1 MSDNYGNAWVI
12 PTNNLQALIAV
23 AQRVAHIHQKTVVND
38 IVKWARENPWL
49 MKDVKKLKE
58 SSISS
63 EKLLYCMGRFR
74 KCVYRC
80 RNNPTILMPRS
91 EEELLQTEYL
101 EILGKDIPESVFS
114 VLKNFSS
121 DLFEMIMQYSGSE
134 IAFLPGVGRNTIMKV
149 AAPTGEVIRWCN
161 KHFGDC
167 HYQNATDEPLSS
179 FDSEMTALLNG
190 LKADSDCPLNAE
202 QLDHVKQVISNYHQE
217 KRGKLWDHAMGGRFS
232 IREAALTYSCYRNLF
247 DIGSVAILV
256 TKRLL
261 NLKFGVQEC

>member
-1 MSDNYGNAWVI
+1 MTGHYNNAGVI
-12 PTNNLQALIAV
+12 PTNNLGGLIPV
-23 AQRVAHIHQKTVVND
+23 AQQVPHIHQKTVVSN

-49 MKDVKKLKE
+49 MEDAKELKG
-58 SSISS
+58 SSIPS
-63 EKLLYCMGRFR
+63 EKLLHCMGKFR

-80 RNNPTILMPRS
+80 RNNPTIIMPRN
-91 EEELLQTEYL
+91 EEELLRTEYL
-101 EILGKDIPESVFS
+101 EILGKDIPEPVFS
-114 VLKNFSS
+114 VLKIFSS

-134 IAFLPGVGRNTIMKV
+134 VAFLPGTGRNTIMKV
-149 AAPTGEVIRWCN
+149 AAPTDEVIRWCN

-247 DIGSVAILV
+247 DIDAVAMLV
-256 TKRLL
+256 ARKLL
-261 NLKFGVQEC
+261 DLKL

>member
-80 RNNPTILMPRS
+80 RNNPTILMPRD

-134 IAFLPGVGRNTIMKV
+134 IAFLPGAGRNTIMKV

-167 HYQNATDEPLSS
+167 HYQNATDEPL
-179 FDSEMTALLNG
+179 
-190 LKADSDCPLNAE
+190 
-202 QLDHVKQVISNYHQE
+202 
-217 KRGKLWDHAMGGRFS
+217 
-232 IREAALTYSCYRNLF
+232 
-247 DIGSVAILV
+247 
-256 TKRLL
+256 
-261 NLKFGVQEC
+261 